1 MILPIKYIN
10 GKSPKQSSSGRFFI
24 GSVPNTGR
32 SVKIF
37 MINFC
42 IGTFL
47 KLPAS
52 GGFPQTGFVLS
63 LSFLL
68 SNIFWGGGMAFMVVL
83 RNLPTATDFNFIWS
97 FLIFIPRIDNIN
109 YLSAFIS

>member
-68 SNIFWGGGMAFMVVL
+68 PNILVWNAFYGRFAEFFRLQRTLILYPRNIPEFVL
-83 RNLPTATDFNFIWS
+83 S
-97 FLIFIPRIDNIN
+97 
-109 YLSAFIS
+109 

>member
-1 MILPIKYIN
+1 
-10 GKSPKQSSSGRFFI
+10 
-24 GSVPNTGR
+24 
-32 SVKIF
+32 

-52 GGFPQTGFVLS
+52 GGFPQTGFVLY

-68 SNIFWGGGMAFMVVL
+68 PNIFFGENGFMVVL
-83 RNLPTATDFNFIWS
+83 RNFSECNGLKFY
-97 FLIFIPRIDNIN
+97 IPE
-109 YLSAFIS
+109 ISQNSCYHKIS